1 MIRIN
6 SKGRV
11 LMDTI
16 YVTGHR
22 IPDTDSIVSAMAYA
36 GLQRAMGS
44 SGYVAARLGPVSDE
58 TKSILDHFGYEP
70 PVLINNVRTQVSDL
84 DFDTPPIMH
93 SGVTMKAAWEKLQND
108 PNVRGIPVINTDGTL
123 YGMLSPGDVASYDM
137 RSVDDP
143 SLDEIPLF
151 NMVGALEGKIMN
163 EGGEYV
169 TSVSGEVVVALPQS
183 IPTLQFDNP
192 DSIVICG
199 DQPDVVRRALDLKV
213 RCVIV
218 CQAEI
223 PMDLR
228 DAESSTP
235 VISTPLS
242 CYQAVRRIFQ
252 AVPISRLCRHEDIIS
267 VHLTDY
273 IDDIR
278 DVIASSHVRSFPILD
293 ENEKVVG
300 TLSRYHLLRPK
311 KKKVVLVDHNE
322 MAQTVPGLSQADLMG
337 IIDHHRLADIQTTNP
352 VMVRNEPVGSTA
364 TIVAGMYQDYGLMP
378 SPRMAGLL
386 ACAVISDTVMFKSPT
401 ATPRDRQIA
410 ERMARIANES
420 LEDLGNVVFDS
431 GTNSTRSV
439 SDILFTDFKE
449 FHIAGHDLGV
459 GQLTCLD
466 ADEIL
471 KRKDEFL
478 AEMARAK
485 EEKHYDFILLMLTD
499 VLKEGTDLI
508 FLGDEDVINQAFSCQ
523 AKDNTVF
530 LPKVMSRKKQIIPML
545 STMWG

>member
-1 MIRIN
+1 
-6 SKGRV
+6 
-11 LMDTI
+11 MDKI

-22 IPDTDSIVSAMAYA
+22 NPDTDSVVSAMAYA
-36 GLQRAMGS
+36 ALRRAMGDNN
-44 SGYVAARLGPVSDE
+44 YEAARLGPLSDE
-58 TKSILDHFGYEP
+58 TKAILDHFGYEAP
-70 PVLINNVRTQVSDL
+70 TLINNVRTQIGDL
-84 DFDTPPIMH
+84 DFDTPPCMLT
-93 SGVTMKAAWEKLQND
+93 GVTVDAAWERLKVD
-108 PNVRGIPVINTDGTL
+108 DSIKGMPVINPDGTL
-123 YGMLSPGDVASYDM
+123 FGMLTPGDVASYDM
-137 RSVDDP
+137 ETIDNPHLEEV
-143 SLDEIPLF
+143 PLF
-151 NMVGALEGKIMN
+151 NILGAVEGKIVN

-169 TSVSGEVVVALPQS
+169 TTITGDVVVALPQS
-183 IPTLQFDNP
+183 NSELELDDPN
-192 DSIVICG
+192 SIVICG
-199 DQPDVVRRALDLKV
+199 DQPDVMKKAMEIGAK
-213 RCVIV
+213 CVIV

-223 PMDLR
+223 PMDVR
-228 DAESSTP
+228 DSESSTCM
-235 VISTPLS
+235 ISTPLDG
-242 CYQAVRRIFQ
+242 YRVVRKILQ
-252 AVPISRLCRHEDIIS
+252 AVPLSRLCTHDGIIS

-278 DVIASSHVRSFPILD
+278 DIVATSHVRSFPILD
-293 ENEKVVG
+293 EEDKVVG

-322 MAQTVPGLSQADLMG
+322 RAQTVPGLDQAELLG

-364 TIVAGMYQDYGLMP
+364 TIVAGMYQDLGLMP
-378 SPRMAGLL
+378 SPKMAGLL

-401 ATPRDRQIA
+401 STPRDRQVA
-410 ERMARIANES
+410 ERMAKVAKES
-420 LEDLGNVVFDS
+420 LEDLGTIVF
-431 GTNSTRSV
+431 NSSNNATRSV

-471 KRKDEFL
+471 KRKDDFL
-478 AEMARAK
+478 AEMTKAK
-485 EEKHYDFILLMLTD
+485 EDKHYDYIILMLTD

>member
-22 IPDTDSIVSAMAYA
+22 NPDTDSIVSAMAYA

-252 AVPISRLCRHEDIIS
+252 AVPISRLCRHENIIS

-278 DVIASSHVRSFPILD
+278 DVIATSHVRSFPILD
-293 ENEKVVG
+293 ENEKV
-300 TLSRYHLLRPK
+300 TTCSARRRK
-311 KKKVVLVDHNE
+311 RWFWWIT
-322 MAQTVPGLSQADLMG
+322 MRW
-337 IIDHHRLADIQTTNP
+337 HRRFPA
-352 VMVRNEPVGSTA
+352 
-364 TIVAGMYQDYGLMP
+364 
-378 SPRMAGLL
+378 
-386 ACAVISDTVMFKSPT
+386 
-401 ATPRDRQIA
+401 
-410 ERMARIANES
+410 
-420 LEDLGNVVFDS
+420 
-431 GTNSTRSV
+431 
-439 SDILFTDFKE
+439 
-449 FHIAGHDLGV
+449 
-459 GQLTCLD
+459 
-466 ADEIL
+466 
-471 KRKDEFL
+471 
-478 AEMARAK
+478 
-485 EEKHYDFILLMLTD
+485 
-499 VLKEGTDLI
+499 
-508 FLGDEDVINQAFSCQ
+508 
-523 AKDNTVF
+523 
-530 LPKVMSRKKQIIPML
+530 
-545 STMWG
+545 

>member
-1 MIRIN
+1 
-6 SKGRV
+6 
-11 LMDTI
+11 MDKI

-22 IPDTDSIVSAMAYA
+22 NPDTDSIVSAMAFA
-36 GLQRAMGS
+36 ALRRAMGENN
-44 SGYVAARLGPVSDE
+44 YEAARLGSLSDE
-58 TKSILDHFGYEP
+58 TKAILDYFGYDA
-70 PVLINNVRTQVSDL
+70 PVLINNVRTQVADL
-84 DFDTPPIMH
+84 DFDTPPCMLT
-93 SGVTMKAAWEKLQND
+93 GVTVDAAWEKLKAD
-108 PNVRGIPVINTDGTL
+108 DSIKGMPVINTDGTL

-137 RSVDDP
+137 ETIDNPRLEEV
-143 SLDEIPLF
+143 PLF
-151 NMVGALEGKIMN
+151 NILGAVEGKIVN
-163 EGGEYV
+163 EGGDYV
-169 TSVSGEVVVALPQS
+169 TTVTGNVVVALPQS
-183 IPTLQFDNP
+183 MDQLQLDDP

-199 DQPDVVRRALDLKV
+199 DQPDVMKKAMEIGAK
-213 RCVIV
+213 CVIV

-223 PMDLR
+223 PMEIR
-228 DAESSTP
+228 DADSSTCM
-235 VISTPLS
+235 ISTPLDG
-242 CYQAVRRIFQ
+242 YRAVRKILQ
-252 AVPISRLCRHEDIIS
+252 AVPLSRLCTHDDIIS

-278 DVIASSHVRSFPILD
+278 DIVASSHVRSFPILD
-293 ENEKVVG
+293 SEEKVVG

-322 MAQTVPGLSQADLMG
+322 RAQTVPGLDQAELLG

-364 TIVAGMYQDYGLMP
+364 TIVAGMYQDLGLMP
-378 SPRMAGLL
+378 SPKMAGLL

-401 ATPRDRQIA
+401 STPRDRQVA
-410 ERMARIANES
+410 ERMAKVAKES
-420 LEDLGNVVFDS
+420 LEDLGKIVF
-431 GTNSTRSV
+431 NSSNNATRSV
-439 SDILFTDFKE
+439 NDILFTDFKE

-471 KRKDEFL
+471 KRKEDFL
-478 AEMARAK
+478 KEMEEAK
-485 EEKHYDFILLMLTD
+485 EKNHYDYIILMLTD